1 MAFDNQ
7 PAVTHLDGVDSMEMI
22 SLLRSDLPL
31 EEWRQVANC
40 KGMPVEMFYND
51 AGETP
56 KAVRKVCEECRVS
69 RECLAEALKVGVE
82 DDFGYRGGY
91 SRRQRKLLRRDL
103 KKLYGYRTTAISWN
117 EELQKFEKA

>member
-7 PAVTHLDGVDSMEMI
+7 PAATDLDGVDSMEVI

-40 KGMPVEMFYND
+40 KGMPVEMFYTD
-51 AGETP
+51 SGGTP
-56 KAVRKVCEECRVS
+56 RAVKEACDECLVTS
-69 RECLAEALKVGVE
+69 QCLAEALKIGVE
-82 DDFGYRGGY
+82 EDFGYRGGH

-103 KKLYGYRTTAISWN
+103 NKRYGYRTTAISWN